1 MTPNTNFNTKYQG
14 IVFITYFRTS
24 SSVFQVPLLIGGHLI
39 FRLTFLTTTSSVC
52 RLCFAFVAVLFVLG
66 IEEKCFLR
74 HHLWKRYSLKIY
86 FDFSEIKTGWR
97 QFIRIQQSKRGFKK
111 KPFSKKRKLCNA
123 FATFNSLILQEGY
136 IIVVIYRLN

>member
-39 FRLTFLTTTSSVC
+39 FRLMFLTTTSSVC

-97 QFIRIQQSKRGFKK
+97 QFSRKQQSKKGKQNHIIRRENFVM
-111 KPFSKKRKLCNA
+111 LLQL
-123 FATFNSLILQEGY
+123 LILLFFKRD
-136 IIVVIYRLN
+136 I